1 MPSHSD
7 DDMSISKSPSASPE
21 KPIKVVLG
29 TEPPARKPGRPRLDI
44 SAHFQ
49 DTGEMANHSHR
60 FVWCIACIKS
70 NRPLFKKDRLP
81 ARGDLMQR
89 HLQTCK
95 HVSDE
100 IRLKFCSSSRSSST
114 SSAGESKARK
124 ARIASIISGAASSSP
139 SSPLSTARVGVRAAA
154 SGSAVPKALLAS
166 GTFSSGKGVGAPTHS
181 SISPPPPL
189 SSSQPASVAVSPH
202 ISGEPALPPIS
213 ALSVPERS
221 YVFETKHTPAEASKP
236 RPDSAHMLPAAI
248 SPPLPPSS
256 STASLHLSLRP
267 PFSSSRP
274 SSSPSSEN
282 AQQLPRIR
290 SPQMRSATPIDLPA
304 ISRRSHP
311 YYSRDPHHP
320 ANHHHHASRPSVARP
335 VQNLSAAIARTP
347 PLLGHSLP
355 PSSRSPHNMRT
366 SPPSVAIAAGGV
378 SEPIM
383 SASHVRRMSPP
394 ESVFAA
400 ASARQTPL
408 RQRSMGILN
417 TGNSNTTS
425 INSNSSSTSNSN
437 RLRRKLMAGEPAYG
451 IMLNIASPATAL
463 AASRLG
469 FDWAC
474 VVVQSLLHTPV
485 MMSDMVASINRA
497 GSSTSLVRVPS
508 NSTEW
513 IRWAVDSGAQG
524 IILPDIRSREQLWSL
539 TNVCRDAAEQRAR
552 SRPVPANLAQEEGRS
567 PGRHA
572 AEVLSL
578 DFMVIPQIDHPEA
591 VANIDNILS
600 MPGIDAAFV
609 QSQMLIHNQ
618 RDRFM
623 TMHNSARTP
632 FVDSKSALG
641 FHPAAVAA
649 ATTAATPVDDHREA
663 ALERISACGRHFGV
677 PVGVDSADG
686 HTARSRVRQG
696 FLMVSVGSDLDI
708 FTTAAAEQLRL
719 VLA

>member
-1 MPSHSD
+1 
-7 DDMSISKSPSASPE
+7 
-21 KPIKVVLG
+21 
-29 TEPPARKPGRPRLDI
+29 
-44 SAHFQ
+44 
-49 DTGEMANHSHR
+49 
-60 FVWCIACIKS
+60 
-70 NRPLFKKDRLP
+70 
-81 ARGDLMQR
+81 
-89 HLQTCK
+89 
-95 HVSDE
+95 
-100 IRLKFCSSSRSSST
+100 
-114 SSAGESKARK
+114 
-124 ARIASIISGAASSSP
+124 
-139 SSPLSTARVGVRAAA
+139 
-154 SGSAVPKALLAS
+154 
-166 GTFSSGKGVGAPTHS
+166 
-181 SISPPPPL
+181 
-189 SSSQPASVAVSPH
+189 
-202 ISGEPALPPIS
+202 
-213 ALSVPERS
+213 
-221 YVFETKHTPAEASKP
+221 
-236 RPDSAHMLPAAI
+236 
-248 SPPLPPSS
+248 
-256 STASLHLSLRP
+256 
-267 PFSSSRP
+267 
-274 SSSPSSEN
+274 
-282 AQQLPRIR
+282 
-290 SPQMRSATPIDLPA
+290 
-304 ISRRSHP
+304 
-311 YYSRDPHHP
+311 
-320 ANHHHHASRPSVARP
+320 
-335 VQNLSAAIARTP
+335 TP

-641 FHPAAVAA
+641 FHPAAAAA

-663 ALERISACGRHFGV
+663 ALERISACGRHFG
-677 PVGVDSADG
+677 
-686 HTARSRVRQG
+686 
-696 FLMVSVGSDLDI
+696 
-708 FTTAAAEQLRL
+708 
-719 VLA
+719 